1 MFQSSLSRKLQ
12 NQGLCS
18 EIIWSKSKSKKI
30 KCKTTKLTDS
40 KTGQTI
46 EKPNPNSFLCMLD
59 YFRNILVHLP
69 LKGNLLLIFQK
80 NLNFK
85 IKDRLG
91 GAKADRRK
99 EVAISTAVDNFIA
112 TKTTSTSITTDQGI
126 RGFNFLLRTFF
137 DKM

>member
-1 MFQSSLSRKLQ
+1 M
-12 NQGLCS
+12 
-18 EIIWSKSKSKKI
+18 
-30 KCKTTKLTDS
+30 TDS